1 MKYITSLDKIHQI
14 IESQESVKHC
24 KLKKVHNLVLIGEMY
39 LNSIKLLKNEGIK
52 TYYADPRKM
61 DFKTTNS
68 KITLFG
74 EDGKVI
80 DLTSSSSTDTIILM
94 RSGYSMPVVK
104 AFLKEVEKLEILT
117 INNAEP
123 VEISSDKYLTAKML
137 ESNGLPQPKFVL
149 VTSDDVSKEDT
160 SKLDKKLLTIYK
172 KADDNNKFVCKILN
186 GHGGKGVFKCRG
198 KNITPILQALF
209 KISPKTNI
217 LVQDLQ
223 DIKDGDIRVH
233 VITINGKQEIVNSIL
248 RHKGLHDFRTNL
260 SLGNS
265 MEDDYKLTKEQE
277 KLALDAAKISGLT
290 WCGVDILP
298 LQNGSNMIVEL
309 NGAPGPSSPIDDPEI
324 EETNHKFFAKTI
336 ETIDKLCK

>member
-80 DLTSSSSTDTIILM
+80 DLSSSSSTDTIILM

-104 AFLKEVEKLEILT
+104 AFLKEVEKLEILI
-117 INNAEP
+117 INDAEP

-248 RHKGLHDFRTNL
+248 RHKGQHDFRTNL

-309 NGAPGPSSPIDDPEI
+309 NGAPGPSSAIDDPEI

>member
-1 MKYITSLDKIHQI
+1 MKYITSLDKIQQI
-14 IESQESVKHC
+14 IESQESVKYC

-61 DFKTTNS
+61 DFKTANN

-104 AFLKEVEKLEILT
+104 AFLKEVEKLEILI

-137 ESNGLPQPKFVL
+137 ESNGLLQPKFVL

-172 KADDNNKFVCKILN
+172 KADDTNKFVCKILN

-248 RHKGLHDFRTNL
+248 RHKGKHDFRTNL

-298 LQNGSNMIVEL
+298 LQNGDNMIVEL

>member
-61 DFKTTNS
+61 DFKTTNT

-160 SKLDKKLLTIYK
+160 SKLDKKLLTIYN

-277 KLALDAAKISGLT
+277 KLALDTAKISGLT

>member
-1 MKYITSLDKIHQI
+1 MNYVTSIEKI
-14 IESQESVKHC
+14 QEVLSNQQNRIL
-24 KLKKVHNLVLIGEMY
+24 LKKVKNLVLIGEMY
-39 LNSIKLLKNEGIK
+39 LNSIKLLKNENIK

-61 DFKTTNS
+61 DFKSSDN

-80 DLTSSSSTDTIILM
+80 DLTKSSAVDTVILM

-104 AFLKEVEKLEILT
+104 AFLNEVQSFGIL
-117 INNAEP
+117 ILNNSEP

-137 ESNGLPQPKFVL
+137 ESNGLPQPKFSL
-149 VTSDDVSKEDT
+149 ITSDDVSKEDT
-160 SKLDKKLLTIYK
+160 SKLDKKLLNIYK

-198 KNITPILQALF
+198 KNITSILQAIF

-233 VITINGKQEIVNSIL
+233 VITINGKQEIINACL
-248 RHKGLHDFRTNL
+248 RHKGKNDFRTNL

-277 KLALDAAKISGLT
+277 TLALKAASISGLT

-298 LQNGSNMIVEL
+298 LTNGNNMIVEL
-309 NGAPGPSSPIDDPEI
+309 NGAPGPSSSIDDPDI

-336 ETIDKLCK
+336 ECIDKLCK